1 MKNRTEQRH
10 GSERYEDVKKKKK
23 RKKKKRR
30 WKISKN
36 RNGSKK

>member
-1 MKNRTEQRH
+1 MGASVTRTL
-10 GSERYEDVKKKKK
+10 KKKKK
-23 RKKKKRR
+23 KKKEKRR